1 MHTNEEQNKPK
12 GRPGNPGRKAKPGE
26 QIAYNK
32 TLHCNMQ
39 LFENEAGE
47 YYPVVD
53 RLDQPTLVRGEYH
66 PIGNR
71 FHYPRQWGRKY
82 AATKL
87 LEHKIAVQQQI
98 IGTAQT
104 ELDKLVRCLDSI
116 KDWSETDE

>member
-1 MHTNEEQNKPK
+1 MHTNENQNNPVRKV
-12 GRPGNPGRKAKPGE
+12 GNPGRKAKPGE

-53 RLDQPTLVRGEYH
+53 RMDQPTLVRGEYH

-71 FHYPRQWGRKY
+71 FHYPKQWGRKY

-87 LEHKIAVQQQI
+87 LEHKIEVQKEI
-98 IGTAQT
+98 ISNANT
-104 ELDKLVRCLDSI
+104 ELDKLERCLASI
-116 KDWSETDE
+116 KDWSDTDE

>member
-1 MHTNEEQNKPK
+1 MLTNENPNKGK
-12 GRPGNPGRKAKPGE
+12 PGNPGRKAKPGE

-53 RLDQPTLVRGEYH
+53 RMEQATLVRGEYH

-71 FHYPRQWGRKY
+71 FHYPKQWGRKY

-87 LEHKIAVQQQI
+87 LEHKIGVQQDI
-98 IGTAQT
+98 INNATI
-104 ELDKLVRCLDSI
+104 ELAKLQRCLESI
-116 KDWSETDE
+116 QHWSEGDE

>member
-1 MHTNEEQNKPK
+1 VLTNENPNKGK
-12 GRPGNPGRKAKPGE
+12 PGNPGRKAKPGE

-53 RLDQPTLVRGEYH
+53 RMDLPTLVRGEYH

-71 FHYPRQWGRKY
+71 LHYPKQWGRKY

-87 LEHKIAVQQQI
+87 LEHKIEVQRNI
-98 IGTAQT
+98 LATAQL
-104 ELDKLVRCLDSI
+104 ELAKLERCLDSI
-116 KDWSETDE
+116 QGWSDTDE